1 MVGKLVSSKEA
12 INLQFICQSVEH
24 RIYLD
29 HLSTTPCDPRVAEV
43 MWPYMTTFYGNPS
56 ALIHAAGK
64 EAARAVDRSRASIAD
79 HLNISK
85 EEIIFTSGATESIN
99 MAIKSIFSASST
111 ERPHLITCATEHS
124 AVLEVCR
131 DLEKHGCQV
140 TFLPVDHQ
148 GAIDLHLLQASIQS
162 NTRLVA
168 IMHANNE
175 TGVIHDIQGVGEIC
189 KQSGILFFCDATQS
203 LGKLPINLQHV
214 HIDLM
219 AFSGHK
225 FYGPKGIGGLYIN
238 KQSRTFETH
247 PLLHGGGQEFG
258 MRGGTLNVPGI
269 VGMSSAL
276 ELAIEDMDRFHERMI
291 SMVKRFQDQ
300 LAELGDVV
308 INGNNKQRLPG
319 VSSISFRYIEGQAL
333 LSKLNEALCVSSG
346 AACSSVTGKPSH
358 VLMAMGLGAQQAMA
372 TVRFSFGRFTGEEE
386 FKRTIDHVVS
396 SVLQLREES
405 MTWQLYKKGSLDAI
419 PAWHHPAN

>member
-1 MVGKLVSSKEA
+1 ME
-12 INLQFICQSVEH
+12 N

-43 MWPYMTTFYGNPS
+43 MWPYMTTHYGNPS
-56 ALIHAAGK
+56 AVTHAAGR
-64 EAARAVDRSRASIAD
+64 EAAVAVDRSRASIAG
-79 HLNISK
+79 HLNVSK

-99 MAIKSIFSASST
+99 MAIKSVFSPTSAT
-111 ERPHLITCATEHS
+111 QPHLITCGTEHS

-131 DLEKHGCQV
+131 DLEKMGCAV
-140 TFLPVDHQ
+140 TVLPVDHQ
-148 GAIDLHLLQASIQS
+148 GSIDHELLKASIQQ
-162 NTRLVA
+162 NTAMVA

-175 TGVIHDIQGVGEIC
+175 TGLIHDIQRIGEIC
-189 KQSGILFFCDATQS
+189 AAAGVLFFCDATQS
-203 LGKLPINLQHV
+203 VGKLHLDLQQV

-238 KQSRTFETH
+238 KKCKTFKPV

-269 VGMSSAL
+269 VGISYALDLAL
-276 ELAIEDMDRFHERMI
+276 EEMDQYHRRMATI
-291 SMVKRFQDQ
+291 LTAFEHKLM
-300 LAELGDVV
+300 ELGDIL
-308 INGNNKQRLPG
+308 INGYGKQRLPG
-319 VSSISFRYIEGQAL
+319 VSSVSFKCIEGQAL

-358 VLMAMGLGAQQAMA
+358 VLTAMG
-372 TVRFSFGRFTGEEE
+372 
-386 FKRTIDHVVS
+386 
-396 SVLQLREES
+396 
-405 MTWQLYKKGSLDAI
+405 
-419 PAWHHPAN
+419 